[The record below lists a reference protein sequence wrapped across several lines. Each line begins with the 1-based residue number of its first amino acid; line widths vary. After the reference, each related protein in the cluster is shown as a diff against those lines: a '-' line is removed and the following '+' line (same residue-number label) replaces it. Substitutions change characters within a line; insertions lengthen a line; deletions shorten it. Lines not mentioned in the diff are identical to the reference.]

1 MNNNLHTQTPSAEPA
16 VRALPPSVCTMPSGG
31 TMAELLAMMGV
42 TTGDQSAAARVP
54 VAVRRVTAGE
64 QLVHEGT
71 PAKALYFVGA
81 GTFKIFHTHID
92 GYEQVLAFA
101 GRGEVLGFDALCMES
116 HPTAITA
123 LEDSRIYVVLI
134 RELHELSVT
143 VPAFGLALQR
153 VGSLSLMRSRELADV
168 MAAVASEVRT
178 ARFLMHMSQRMAA
191 AGQSPRRFRLRMG
204 RRDIASLLGVAHETV
219 SRSFT
224 ALSMLG
230 LLHVSDREIEIL
242 DMEGLAAFSRNTRR
256 RTEDIFDESNQAMNG
271 RRRSPARRGRGRGVS
286 VNAIA
291 AA

>member
-1 MNNNLHTQTPSAEPA
+1 MNKTLRTQSDSAQALVRVVSPSI
-16 VRALPPSVCTMPSGG
+16 RAAAPGG
-31 TMAELLAMMGV
+31 TMVDLLSMMGV
-42 TTGDQSAAARVP
+42 VTGEQSAAARVP
-54 VAVRRVTAGE
+54 VAVRRVAAGE
-64 QLVHEGT
+64 CLVHEGT
-71 PAKALYFVGA
+71 PAEALYFVGA
-81 GTFKIFHTHID
+81 GTFKVFHTHID

-123 LEDSRIYVVLI
+123 LEDSSIYLVLI

-168 MAAVASEVRT
+168 MAAVASEVRM
-178 ARFLMHMSQRMAA
+178 ARFLIYMSQRMAA
-191 AGQSPRRFRLRMG
+191 AGQSPRRFLLRMG

-224 ALSMLG
+224 ALSMTG

-242 DMEGLAAFSRNTRR
+242 DMEGLTAFSRCTRR
-256 RTEDIFDESNQAMNG
+256 KTDDLLDLSGQSMGA
-271 RRRSPARRGRGRGVS
+271 RRRPAARRNGGAS
-286 VNAIA
+286 MSATA
-291 AA
+291 A